1 MEFDFSKLNPFR
13 KRTLEARAETHKIQI
28 IISRSAN
35 EADAH
40 APHCVRGYA
49 EGKNHAFKTKGEVI
63 AYIFKK
69 YQDNFEIK
77 DFERLQQTE
86 IYDYKALIS
95 TYKEKMAKR

>member
-35 EADAH
+35 DADKH
-40 APHCVRGYA
+40 TPHCVRDYK
-49 EGKNHAFKTKGEVI
+49 EGRNHAYKTKSEVV
-63 AYIFKK
+63 AYIIQT

-86 IYDYKALIS
+86 IDDYRALIGAR
-95 TYKEKMAKR
+95 KQQLIKK